1 MLVIQSIIQTL
12 GPRNGVPLAGTSGM
26 DAAEVACVR
35 ASATPCGTSYNAAMG
50 YQYLGGPNGLSG
62 RISMLFL
69 RVRPLLALCA
79 VAAVLAFAMTDADAR
94 AGRGGSFGSRGS
106 QTFSAPP
113 STTTSPGAR
122 PIERSMTQPGQPG
135 GMFAQRPPGSSPM
148 GGFFNRP
155 GFLGGLFTGFLG
167 AGLLGMLFG
176 HGFLGGLG
184 GFASMLGLMLQ
195 IGLIVIIGYL
205 VWTWWQRRTQPALA
219 SGPALRNYASGA
231 ARPQMG
237 FGGGASASRARAS
250 GTDEIGLTPDDFNA
264 FEKILGEVQSAYSAE
279 DLARLRRLVTPEMLS
294 YFSEELSEN
303 ASKSV
308 VNRVSD
314 VKLLQGD
321 LAEAWREGATDYA
334 TVAMRFSLKDETIER
349 DSGRVLQGGPDE
361 ATEVWTFMRVRG
373 GHWLVSA
380 IQQS

>member
-1 MLVIQSIIQTL
+1 MLS
-12 GPRNGVPLAGTSGM
+12 
-26 DAAEVACVR
+26 
-35 ASATPCGTSYNAAMG
+35 
-50 YQYLGGPNGLSG
+50 
-62 RISMLFL
+62 L

-79 VAAVLAFAMTDADAR
+79 VAGVLAFAMTDADAR
-94 AGRGGSFGSRGS
+94 AGRGMSFGSRGS

-113 STTTSPGAR
+113 STATSPGAR

-135 GMFAQRPPGSSPM
+135 GTFAQRPPISSPV

-205 VWTWWQRRTQPALA
+205 LWTWWQRRSQPALA
-219 SGPALRNYASGA
+219 SGPALRDYASGA
-231 ARPQMG
+231 ARPQI
-237 FGGGASASRARAS
+237 GGGASASRARAS
-250 GTDEIGLTPDDFNA
+250 GTDEVGLTPDDFNA
-264 FEKILGEVQSAYSAE
+264 FEKILGEMQSVYSAE
-279 DLARLRRLVTPEMLS
+279 DLARLRRHVTPEMLS
-294 YFSEELSEN
+294 YFSEELSAN
-303 ASKSV
+303 ASKGV

-321 LAEAWREGATDYA
+321 LAEAWREGDTDYA
-334 TVAMRFSLKDETIER
+334 TVAMRFSLNDETIDR
-349 DSGRVLQGGPDE
+349 DSGRVVQGGPDE